1 MSRKKLAQS
10 IKQKP
15 SFTVRSLRLTEKQK
29 NLLFLSLKENTKI
42 IFVNGPAG
50 SSKTYMGIYC
60 ALNLLKNNCVLDL
73 LYVRTII
80 ESADRNMGALPGDAE
95 EKFNPYMA
103 PLMDKLEEMLSSVV
117 IRNLISKHKVQAAPI
132 NFLRGANWV
141 DKIIVADEAQ
151 NFTFKE
157 LITLV
162 TRLGENSKL
171 FICGDIT
178 QSDISSKSGLA
189 NMINIFNDKESVEKG
204 IYSYSFNK
212 EDIKRSEILKYIIEK
227 LEGYQNP

>member
-1 MSRKKLAQS
+1 
-10 IKQKP
+10 
-15 SFTVRSLRLTEKQK
+15 
-29 NLLFLSLKENTKI
+29 
-42 IFVNGPAG
+42 
-50 SSKTYMGIYC
+50 
-60 ALNLLKNNCVLDL
+60 
-73 LYVRTII
+73 
-80 ESADRNMGALPGDAE
+80 
-95 EKFNPYMA
+95 
-103 PLMDKLEEMLSSVV
+103 
-117 IRNLISKHKVQAAPI
+117 VQAAPI

>member
-60 ALNLLKNNCVLDL
+60 ALNLLKNNFDLDL

-80 ESADRNMGALPGDAE
+80 
-95 EKFNPYMA
+95 
-103 PLMDKLEEMLSSVV
+103 
-117 IRNLISKHKVQAAPI
+117 
-132 NFLRGANWV
+132 
-141 DKIIVADEAQ
+141 
-151 NFTFKE
+151 
-157 LITLV
+157 
-162 TRLGENSKL
+162 
-171 FICGDIT
+171 
-178 QSDISSKSGLA
+178 
-189 NMINIFNDKESVEKG
+189 
-204 IYSYSFNK
+204 
-212 EDIKRSEILKYIIEK
+212 
-227 LEGYQNP
+227 

>member
-60 ALNLLKNNCVLDL
+60 ALNLLKNNCDLDL

>member
-1 MSRKKLAQS
+1 MSRKKLAQDA
-10 IKQKP
+10 KQKP
-15 SFTVRSLRLTEKQK
+15 SFNVRSLRLKEKQK
-29 NLLFLSLKENTKI
+29 KLLFLSLKENTKI

-60 ALNLLKNNCVLDL
+60 ALNLLKNNYDLDL

-141 DKIIVADEAQ
+141 DKIIIADEAQ